1 VARLRWDE
9 PVLEDE
15 AARGHASGRA
25 VGSTGAG
32 LERGQPVVVVAVDLG
47 IAQWR
52 TEFPGARRAARHRR
66 ELADLR
72 VGDHPAAPHEPDF
85 ETTIDQRNAVAGVGL
100 VAALWSGVWWM
111 SNLREAVSGS
121 E

>member
-1 VARLRWDE
+1 
-9 PVLEDE
+9 
-15 AARGHASGRA
+15 
-25 VGSTGAG
+25 
-32 LERGQPVVVVAVDLG
+32 
-47 IAQWR
+47 
-52 TEFPGARRAARHRR
+52 
-66 ELADLR
+66 

-85 ETTIDQRNAVAGVGL
+85 ETAIDQRNAVAGVGL